1 MRIVLDIN
9 VFENKSFLSGFMQ
22 ILVCEVL
29 VSDRDSWELPN
40 SVGNNTSICGSRG
53 SADFLKQPYSPANHL
68 MRKKLMGSDLSLESL
83 FASAKK
89 ERKKKRLSFND
100 QFVIISSSLQ
110 NQINICTFTVSLP
123 WRREIF

>member
-1 MRIVLDIN
+1 MR
-9 VFENKSFLSGFMQ
+9 

-40 SVGNNTSICGSRG
+40 SVDNNPRSICGSRG

-89 ERKKKRLSFND
+89 ERKKK
-100 QFVIISSSLQ
+100 
-110 NQINICTFTVSLP
+110 
-123 WRREIF
+123 EA

>member
-1 MRIVLDIN
+1 
-9 VFENKSFLSGFMQ
+9 MQ

-68 MRKKLMGSDLSLESL
+68 MRKKRMGSDLSLESL

-89 ERKKKRLSFND
+89 ERKKKRGLVLMTSLSLFP
-100 QFVIISSSLQ
+100 VLCKTRLISALLLFPSHGEEKYFDL
-110 NQINICTFTVSLP
+110 
-123 WRREIF
+123 

>member
-1 MRIVLDIN
+1 
-9 VFENKSFLSGFMQ
+9 MQ

-68 MRKKLMGSDLSLESL
+68 MRKKLLGSDLSLESL

-89 ERKKKRLSFND
+89 ERKEKKKRLSFND

-110 NQINICTFTVSLP
+110 NQIKICTFTVSLP
-123 WRREIF
+123 WRRELF